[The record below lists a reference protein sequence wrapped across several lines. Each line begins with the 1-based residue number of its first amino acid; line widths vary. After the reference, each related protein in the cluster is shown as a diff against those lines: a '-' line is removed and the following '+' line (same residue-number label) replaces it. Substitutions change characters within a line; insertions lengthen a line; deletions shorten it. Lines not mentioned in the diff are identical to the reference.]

1 MKLYV
6 NLFCLAFFTS
16 IVFLF
21 TSCDEKEV
29 LIPEFV
35 LPDSDRVVVIEKL
48 TGVRCSNCPG
58 GSAEL
63 RRIKDSLFSGNV
75 AIVGIHSSLLAN
87 PYPDSKYDFRA
98 PFNDEIQD
106 YLGIPFGKPSA
117 YINRQYYDEESSR
130 AILFTDS
137 GSWAPYIAQE
147 LESPSALDMDALH
160 VFNPETRELNISLS
174 ITAKSLLEG
183 RYRLTVYLTES
194 DIIDPQLDQTEGV
207 IEDYKHNFVLR
218 QVLTNVTGDVLPDVL
233 IPDQPINRTFNFI
246 IPEEDGW
253 WNVSNMNA
261 IAFVTSYD
269 VENPDIREVLQAVQF
284 DLLQ

>member
-6 NLFCLAFFTS
+6 NLFSLAFFTS
-16 IVFLF
+16 IIFLF

-35 LPDSDRVVVIEKL
+35 LPDSDRVVVIEEL
-48 TGVRCSNCPG
+48 TGVRCPNCPG
-58 GSAEL
+58 GTAEL
-63 RRIKDSLFSGNV
+63 KRIQKQFSGNV
-75 AIVGIHSSLLAN
+75 AIVGIHSNILAN
-87 PYPDSKYDFRA
+87 PFPNSKYDFRA
-98 PFNDEIQD
+98 PFNDELQD
-106 YLGIPFGKPSA
+106 YLGLPIGKPSA
-117 YINRQYYDEESSR
+117 YINRRFYPSENNR
-130 AILFTDS
+130 AIPTV
-137 GSWAPYIAQE
+137 GSWAGYVAQE
-147 LESPSALDMDALH
+147 LELPVTLEMDALH
-160 VFNPETRELNISLS
+160 IFNPETRELDITLS
-174 ITAKSLLEG
+174 MNALTLLEG

-194 DIIDPQLDQTEGV
+194 EIIDPQLDQTEGV
-207 IEDYKHNFVLR
+207 IEDYEHYFVLR

-233 IPDQPINRTFNFI
+233 IPDQPVNRTFNFT

-284 DLLQ
+284 DIID